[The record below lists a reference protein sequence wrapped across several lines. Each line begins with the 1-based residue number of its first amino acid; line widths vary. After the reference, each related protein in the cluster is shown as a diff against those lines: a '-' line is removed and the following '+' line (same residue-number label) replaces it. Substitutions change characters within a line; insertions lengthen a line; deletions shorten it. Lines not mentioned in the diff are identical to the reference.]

1 MKVFVYEDAGRICV
15 GTESG
20 ELDII
25 ESADISIPKGSDY
38 IILNDED
45 LPKEPQESWCIE
57 GGQLKIDQEKLATYN
72 RSIMPDLTPIEF
84 DMKLRKAGMLQT
96 VRDYVATNEVMEI
109 AYTRATFFR
118 RTDPFIETARIEL
131 GLTEDQ
137 VDQIWTG

>member
-1 MKVFVYEDAGRICV
+1 MQKYKHNTNPGDIRYYSDDADVSKLINIDDYHLM
-15 GTESG
+15 TEEEIDRHENPEKYLSD
-20 ELDII
+20 EEKKAI
-25 ESADISIPKGSDY
+25 ARASI
-38 IILNDED
+38 
-45 LPKEPQESWCIE
+45 
-57 GGQLKIDQEKLATYN
+57 
-72 RSIMPDLTPIEF
+72 PDLTPIEF
-84 DMKLRKAGMLQT
+84 DMKLRKAGLLQT

>member
-45 LPKEPQESWCIE
+45 LPKEPQESWYIE
-57 GGQLKIDQEKLATYN
+57 EGKIKIDQDRLAAYN

-109 AYTRATFFR
+109 AYTRATFFS